1 METAW
6 RFRIMLFMAFTM
18 ILFGD
23 MLGYGNVNNSKNKNS
38 ITNSN
43 ENNAGESK
51 EQEVDTTLKTNRHK
65 IDGKLFGCKVLLFLY
80 ICFSGLLAWS
90 ACVDTKLL
98 CWVGLDFIVLV
109 TFKELH
115 GKRHCPEATHSLAF
129 ARNVRN

>member
-43 ENNAGESK
+43 KNNAVNAKDQAVE
-51 EQEVDTTLKTNRHK
+51 TTLKANRHK
-65 IDGKLFGCKVLLFLY
+65 IDGKFFAKDSKWFFEMKIFSCFCTFRTFFFSVL
-80 ICFSGLLAWS
+80 S
-90 ACVDTKLL
+90 
-98 CWVGLDFIVLV
+98 
-109 TFKELH
+109 TF
-115 GKRHCPEATHSLAF
+115 
-129 ARNVRN
+129 